1 LISIGIMAVAQVFP
15 AGSRR
20 ALEDKMRSTAMQYAQ
35 EKLETLATS
44 DTTGGVLSLG
54 THGPEVVNG
63 RWRRSYLVQ
72 AMPAPLDNLRRV
84 TVWVTWTTTRPDTV
98 SLVTYWGQ

>member
-1 LISIGIMAVAQVFP
+1 
-15 AGSRR
+15 
-20 ALEDKMRSTAMQYAQ
+20 MRSTAMQYAQ
-35 EKLETLATS
+35 EKLEALATS
-44 DTTGGVLSLG
+44 DTTGGVLNLG

-84 TVWVTWTTTRPDTV
+84 IVWVTWTTTRPDTV